1 MPLDESLRVEVNW
14 AARSVTSSDV
24 THVNMR
30 DARCRDAQTQPITR
44 ATVRCRQSETSEG
57 AKKLL
62 MDDKEDVYFH
72 NTADDKISRSWKLS
86 SIFY

>member
-44 ATVRCRQSETSEG
+44 ATVQT
-57 AKKLL
+57 K
-62 MDDKEDVYFH
+62 
-72 NTADDKISRSWKLS
+72 
-86 SIFY
+86 